1 MLIVGDNRID
11 EMRSKRTF
19 VELADES
26 FDKKVTG
33 SLPTRVPP
41 IKLGIPSSTRIV
53 ERF

>member
-1 MLIVGDNRID
+1 MLIVGDNRLD

-33 SLPTRVPP
+33 SLPTRVPY

-53 ERF
+53 EMF